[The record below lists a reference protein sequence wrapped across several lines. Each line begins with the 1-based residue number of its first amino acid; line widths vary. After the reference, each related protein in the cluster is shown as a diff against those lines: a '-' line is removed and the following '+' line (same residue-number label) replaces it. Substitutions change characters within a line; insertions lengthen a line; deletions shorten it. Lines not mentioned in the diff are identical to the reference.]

1 MMYGFS
7 KYHGAGNDFLLADN
21 RDGHLSL
28 SPTMIRHLCDRHV
41 GFGADGVM
49 PRGRGP
55 LWREQYGN
63 DAGGPAEG
71 NYILFSIPIHV
82 TEKGHSGC
90 FRADRCIVIRPLDG
104 ILQRVAS

>member
-49 PRGRGP
+49 
-55 LWREQYGN
+55 LLETVTWRISGWFSTILT
-63 DAGGPAEG
+63 AAE
-71 NYILFSIPIHV
+71 
-82 TEKGHSGC
+82 E
-90 FRADRCIVIRPLDG
+90 
-104 ILQRVAS
+104 